1 MTTDVDTVIVG
12 AGAGGLVA
20 ALAATDAGGT
30 AVVVEK
36 LDRAG
41 GNSALSTGSIPG
53 AGTRWQA
60 EAGIDDGPGTFAA
73 DLLRQSGPHEAEHLT
88 RRLAA
93 TSAGL
98 VEWLVDAHE
107 IDLRLITDY
116 KHVGHSRP
124 RLHAPQSR
132 KGDAL
137 VRDLL
142 AACRRADVLVLL
154 NSPVRGV
161 LAEDGHVAGVTIE
174 GDRVARYDLRSSSV
188 ILAANGYAA
197 NKRLVERWAP
207 DVVAAEYFGAH
218 GSTGEAIEW
227 GTVLGAQL
235 ANIGAYQGY
244 AAVAYPHGSLLTWT
258 TVEKGGFLVD
268 RAGRR
273 FGDESWGYSGYAA
286 KVLAADRPSYVVFD
300 AAIRD
305 AAAAHE
311 EEFRELV
318 AMGGVRECAGTA
330 ELAAFIGCDPAEMER
345 TLTAAQAAAAGDRP
359 DEFGRTDFGN
369 GPLRPPYAISRT
381 VPGLFH
387 TQGGLQVDEDARVLR
402 PDGSAIAGLYAV
414 GGTAAGV
421 SGRAGG
427 GGYSSGSGLLA
438 AAGLGAVAGRHAAS
452 SVPAR

>member
-20 ALAATDAGGT
+20 ALAVTDAGGS

-36 LDRAG
+36 LDQAG

-60 EAGIDDGPGTFAA
+60 EAGIADGPEVFAA
-73 DLLRQSGPHEAEHLT
+73 DLLRQSGPHDAEHLT
-88 RRLAA
+88 RRLADV
-93 TSAGL
+93 SAGL
-98 VEWLVDAHE
+98 VEWLVDVHE
-107 IDLRLITDY
+107 VDLRLITDY
-116 KHVGHSRP
+116 KHVGHTRS
-124 RLHAPQSR
+124 RLHAPPSR

-137 VRDLL
+137 MRDLL
-142 AACRRADVLVLL
+142 AACRRADVEVLL
-154 NSPVRGV
+154 NNPVAGLIVDDDR
-161 LAEDGHVAGVTIE
+161 VAGVTVAGE
-174 GDRVARYDLRSSSV
+174 RVSRYELRSSSV

-207 DVVAAEYFGAH
+207 DAAGADYFGAH

-227 GTVLGAQL
+227 GTELGAGL
-235 ANIGAYQGY
+235 ANISAFQGY

-258 TVEKGGFLVD
+258 TVEKGGILID
-268 RAGRR
+268 RHGRR

-286 KVLAADRPSYVVFD
+286 KVLKADQPAYVVFD

-318 AMGGVRECAGTA
+318 AMGGVREYPDAAG
-330 ELAAFIGCDPAEMER
+330 LAAFMGCSPSEIEG
-345 TLTAAQAAAAGDRP
+345 TLTAARAAAAGERP
-359 DEFGRTDFGN
+359 DEFGRSDFGN
-369 GPLRPPYAISRT
+369 GPLRPPYAIIRT

-387 TQGGLQVDEDARVLR
+387 TQGGLRVDKHARVQR
-402 PDGSAIAGLYAV
+402 PDGTVITGLYAV

-421 SGRAGG
+421 SGRSGG

-438 AAGLGAVAGRHAAS
+438 AVGLGAIAGRHS
-452 SVPAR
+452 VMPVPAR